1 MAALLDIRLLVKDYQ
16 ALRPLRVR
24 ELSVAPGR
32 VLSLAGF
39 DAAAAEI
46 FVHLVTGASLPDEG
60 DISLFGTNT
69 RHIQDAEAWLH
80 SLDGLGLVSHRA
92 VLVDMLTVLQN
103 VAMPLTLEVDPL
115 ADDMR
120 PQVEALAREAGI
132 DESLWDRPLGHVDA
146 ETNLRVRLAR
156 AVAPQPTLI
165 IAEHPSAA
173 LPRDAVAARRRTRRG
188 DGPREKR
195 RAAHADRRSRVGEPH
210 RRRRPDV
217 EPGDRRAG
225 VGRPLHGTIQA
236 GVWRIAICHTETS
249 RASNPGTAS
258 ASSSTTAG
266 WTGSS

>member
-1 MAALLDIRLLVKDYQ
+1 MTALLDIRLLVKDYQ

-24 ELSVAPGR
+24 ELTMRPGR

-69 RHIQDAEAWLH
+69 RHIQDAEAWLR

-115 ADDMR
+115 AEDVR
-120 PQVEALAREAGI
+120 PRVEALARESGI
-132 DESLWDRPLGHVDA
+132 DETLWDRPLGHVDA

-165 IAEHPSAA
+165 IAEHPSAG
-173 LPRDAVAARRRTRRG
+173 LPREAV
-188 DGPREKR
+188 P
-195 RAAHADRRSRVGEPH
+195 
-210 RRRRPDV
+210 
-217 EPGDRRAG
+217 
-225 VGRPLHGTIQA
+225 
-236 GVWRIAICHTETS
+236 RIAEHVATIARARNAALLTLTADPEWVS
-249 RASNPGTAS
+249 RTGGDVLTLSPASGELAPG
-258 ASSSTTAG
+258 G
-266 WTGSS
+266 RFMERFRRVFGG